1 MCCKSLLFLHLFWW
15 QCYHFDFRKRMR
27 FTCIFEN
34 DGEKSCKNWLENEFC
49 ILPPN
54 GSNNVVA
61 RVISALPYDVSA
73 QVFRLRPNICK
84 LTSSCQTHFLPN
96 SFPAKMHPLRTGAE
110 KLPGLSRDLP
120 IVNLHKTRKTQ
131 SYQLVHIHKICKQD
145 FALTSPSHN
154 LINTKVVY
162 DLFSI
167 SIHTCLSLFQV
178 AIGAHYIHRLRI
190 FTQPELSRKKEGKSL
205 SEKIFHLAGS
215 ESRAMCGLCQKGRG
229 LLIIVRIGQIWG
241 SFGET
246 RQVVDICRRT
256 KMQALVLTLGGPG
269 QILLQM
275 DLFSWDTDAYLV
287 KITPKGRNT
296 CPWRVTQGEEI
307 KAHVFE
313 AWIRLVGIFKMFRD
327 ICKHK
332 LCKTCGF
339 SIDPDAQC
347 M

>member
-1 MCCKSLLFLHLFWW
+1 
-15 QCYHFDFRKRMR
+15 MR
-27 FTCIFEN
+27 WT
-34 DGEKSCKNWLENEFC
+34 
-49 ILPPN
+49 N

-84 LTSSCQTHFLPN
+84 STSSCQTHFLPN

-145 FALTSPSHN
+145 FALSSPLAQFNQHKSCLRPLFHLHSH
-154 LINTKVVY
+154 
-162 DLFSI
+162 LFITVPSGNRGTLHSQI
-167 SIHTCLSLFQV
+167 ANIHST
-178 AIGAHYIHRLRI
+178 RI
-190 FTQPELSRKKEGKSL
+190 EPQKIERKSL

-215 ESRAMCGLCQKGRG
+215 ESGAMCGLCQKGRG
-229 LLIIVRIGQIWG
+229 LLIIVRIGRIWG

-275 DLFSWDTDAYLV
+275 DLFS
-287 KITPKGRNT
+287 
-296 CPWRVTQGEEI
+296 
-307 KAHVFE
+307 
-313 AWIRLVGIFKMFRD
+313 
-327 ICKHK
+327 
-332 LCKTCGF
+332 
-339 SIDPDAQC
+339 
-347 M
+347 